1 MKILSN
7 IYLSLKKIFGI
18 KKKVFFIIIFILN
31 TSLYEFIL
39 QLNLPPFGVAKIID
53 DTIESKMNFFSEQ
66 ITNVPCYLS
75 IGLPVKISPISIDD
89 WKSKAIKFYDNA
101 KTQRNFILEENSGKS
116 GIYLWYNRKN
126 GKSYIGQSI
135 NLGDKKKGRLIR
147 YYHNSYLNSNSRG
160 ESKIRLALIKYGHDN
175 FSLAILEYC
184 PTSLLDEREQF
195 WIDLISPEYNILT
208 FVKSSRGYKH
218 TIESIQKMR
227 GPRPNYKPSPE
238 HLEKLAWLAKKEN
251 RDYKSPAYI
260 DKLSKINGTTVYVYD
275 ATTEPLNLITT
286 YSSIIRVKK
295 AYGIKMHHNTLYKH
309 ISAGMLFKGHKF
321 SFTPLNSSNNN
332 HTIISL
338 ANLKKARK
346 IEVTNVLKPELSK
359 SLNSLTLAAA
369 YIREIDGV
377 SDRGIMRKYINSG
390 KLYRKKWKL
399 VETNLMLP

>member
-135 NLGDKKKGRLIR
+135 NLGDKKKV
-147 YYHNSYLNSNSRG
+147 
-160 ESKIRLALIKYGHDN
+160 D
-175 FSLAILEYC
+175 
-184 PTSLLDEREQF
+184 
-195 WIDLISPEYNILT
+195 
-208 FVKSSRGYKH
+208 
-218 TIESIQKMR
+218 
-227 GPRPNYKPSPE
+227 
-238 HLEKLAWLAKKEN
+238 
-251 RDYKSPAYI
+251 
-260 DKLSKINGTTVYVYD
+260 
-275 ATTEPLNLITT
+275 
-286 YSSIIRVKK
+286 
-295 AYGIKMHHNTLYKH
+295 
-309 ISAGMLFKGHKF
+309 
-321 SFTPLNSSNNN
+321 
-332 HTIISL
+332 
-338 ANLKKARK
+338 
-346 IEVTNVLKPELSK
+346 
-359 SLNSLTLAAA
+359 
-369 YIREIDGV
+369 
-377 SDRGIMRKYINSG
+377 
-390 KLYRKKWKL
+390 
-399 VETNLMLP
+399 